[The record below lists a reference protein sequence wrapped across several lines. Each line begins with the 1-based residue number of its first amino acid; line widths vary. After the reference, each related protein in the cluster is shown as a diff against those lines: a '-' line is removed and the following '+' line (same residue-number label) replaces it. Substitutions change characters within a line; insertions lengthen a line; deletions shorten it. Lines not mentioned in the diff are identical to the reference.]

1 MCYALTRARD
11 KASTDQIF
19 GWIRE
24 YLRGTGFLFK
34 NDSQVRILSGQEE
47 GTDAWISA
55 NYYQDNF
62 KNKYSG
68 KTVETSGVL
77 DLGGASTQI
86 VYVPQSKFVVHTK
99 MFFLIFNLL
108 FVY

>member
-1 MCYALTRARD
+1 M
-11 KASTDQIF
+11 
-19 GWIRE
+19 
-24 YLRGTGFLFK
+24 RGTGFLFK

-62 KNKYSG
+62 KNKYST

-86 VYVPQSKFVVHTK
+86 VYVPQSKFATNITMVLTLVKFPFVH
-99 MFFLIFNLL
+99 
-108 FVY
+108 